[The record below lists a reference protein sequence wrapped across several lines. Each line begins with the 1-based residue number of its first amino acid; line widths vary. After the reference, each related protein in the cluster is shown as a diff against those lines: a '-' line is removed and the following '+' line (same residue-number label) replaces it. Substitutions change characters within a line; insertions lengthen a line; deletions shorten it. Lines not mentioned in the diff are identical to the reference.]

1 MKIKHLAVATVA
13 MSLLASS
20 ALVQAQPQAAVT
32 ARHTNLR
39 AGPAP
44 DYPVVAVLPAGFAVG
59 VQGCLPDYTWCDV
72 IAGQSRGWMWAG
84 NINYYYQNSYV
95 PLLNYGP
102 AIGIGA
108 ISFFLGDY
116 WGAHYRDRPFYR
128 DRGRWEGRH
137 FGGDSRYGR
146 PNSQGLQYVV
156 PRGERDRADI
166 DRRRAGPNAAPPA
179 PRVERQRGADA
190 PRAAAP
196 AAAAPPMT
204 RQQRRDVDN
213 GGSSSVDPRLRPSY

>member
-1 MKIKHLAVATVA
+1 MKIKHLAIASVAL
-13 MSLLASS
+13 SLLASS

-108 ISFFLGDY
+108 ISFVLNDY
-116 WGAHYRDRPFYR
+116 WGSHYRDRPFYR

-137 FGGDSRYGR
+137 FAQPAPRF
-146 PNSQGLQYVV
+146 V
-156 PRGERDRADI
+156 PRGQP
-166 DRRRAGPNAAPPA
+166 GF
-179 PRVERQRGADA
+179 VERGGEPRSDA
-190 PRAAAP
+190 IRPRRDYGTRPGEVRPRAETPPPAAAP
-196 AAAAPPMT
+196 NSRAA
-204 RQQRRDVDN
+204 RQTQQELN
-213 GGSSSVDPRLRPSY
+213 QGGSSSVDPRLRPQY

>member
-1 MKIKHLAVATVA
+1 
-13 MSLLASS
+13 
-20 ALVQAQPQAAVT
+20 
-32 ARHTNLR
+32 
-39 AGPAP
+39 
-44 DYPVVAVLPAGFAVG
+44 
-59 VQGCLPDYTWCDV
+59 V

-137 FGGDSRYGR
+137 FAQPAPRF
-146 PNSQGLQYVV
+146 V
-156 PRGERDRADI
+156 PRGQP
-166 DRRRAGPNAAPPA
+166 GF
-179 PRVERQRGADA
+179 VERGGEPRSDA
-190 PRAAAP
+190 IRPRRDYGTRPGEVRPRAETPPPAAAP
-196 AAAAPPMT
+196 NSRAA
-204 RQQRRDVDN
+204 RQTQQELN
-213 GGSSSVDPRLRPSY
+213 QGGSSSVDPRLRPQY